1 MESTNNGGLAL
12 QDFIAQLRQAF
23 LDELPERLEELERL
37 LLQLENNES
46 PGEPFN
52 EFYRGIHSI
61 KGSGGTFGL
70 HLATTIC
77 HQLEDY
83 LNLLP
88 GKPPKFNSHAVD
100 ICLQHIDL
108 LRNFVEAIQSGAAS
122 FPAIEKKIGA
132 LQKEVLGRQE
142 HTALIL
148 DNSKVS
154 QNICSQTLENLGFR
168 TVSMDDGYLALMRAL
183 TQPFDILITSSEL
196 KMLNGEALIA
206 ALRLSNSVNKHIKA
220 IMLTSNNA
228 LLRAKKREIDPDA
241 VIWRDANIATKLSE
255 KVAEFFLKNKSPH

>member
-1 MESTNNGGLAL
+1 MESTNNSGVAL
-12 QDFIAQLRQAF
+12 QDFISQLRQGF
-23 LDELPERLEELERL
+23 LDELPERLGELERL
-37 LLQLENNES
+37 LLLLENSES
-46 PGEPFN
+46 SGEPFN

-88 GKPPKFNSHAVD
+88 GKPPTFDSHAVD

-108 LRNFVEAIQSGAAS
+108 LRNFVEATQSGATS

-132 LQKEVLGRQE
+132 LQKVVLGHQE
-142 HTALIL
+142 YTALIL
-148 DNSKVS
+148 DHSKVS
-154 QNICSQTLENLGFR
+154 QNICFRTLKDLGFR

-183 TQPFDILITSSEL
+183 TQPFDILVTSSEL

-206 ALRLSNSVNKHIKA
+206 ALRLSNSVNKHIRA
-220 IMLTSNNA
+220 IMLTSNKA
-228 LLRAKKREIDPDA
+228 LLHAKKRDIDPDA
-241 VIWRDANIATKLSE
+241 VIWRDANIATNLSE
-255 KVAEFFLKNKSPH
+255 KVTALFLKKKSPH

>member
-1 MESTNNGGLAL
+1 MESTSNNGLAL
-12 QDFIAQLRQAF
+12 QDFIAKLRQAF
-23 LDELPERLEELERL
+23 LDELPEKLGELERL
-37 LLQLENNES
+37 LLQLENTAHQSEL
-46 PGEPFN
+46 FN

-83 LNLLP
+83 LNCLP
-88 GKPPKFNSHAVD
+88 GNPPTFDSNAVN

-108 LRNFVEAIQSGAAS
+108 LRNFVEAVQSGAGS
-122 FPAIEKKIGA
+122 FPAIESKIA
-132 LQKEVLGRQE
+132 HLQKGVLGHQE
-142 HTALIL
+142 YAALIL

-154 QNICSQTLENLGFR
+154 QDICSKTLEKLSFR

-183 TQPFDILITSSEL
+183 TQPFDLLITSSEL

-206 ALRLSNSVNKHIKA
+206 ALKLSSGINKQIKT
-220 IMLTSNNA
+220 IMLTSGNA
-228 LLRAKKREIDPDA
+228 LLHARKRHTDPDSI
-241 VIWRDANIATKLSE
+241 IWRDANIATRLSE
-255 KVAEFFLKNKSPH
+255 KVTELFLNSKLPR